1 MRNGALKARY
11 AMSLLRPGQRSFFV
25 EKGYVQIPG
34 AAPADKVSA
43 ALRAINHSIGAVGP
57 TGGDP
62 AAFQGNSF
70 CFELRRA
77 AAVLDL
83 FNATPVY
90 ALAEALLGRGN
101 VQRLAEAQIAP
112 RFPLPAGVA
121 PPPLAGHLDAT
132 GTGSNGQ
139 PAGSYV
145 RDFSLIVAIYLTDVP
160 GPYGGNFTVWPGSHI
175 ETRDFFRRVG
185 HAVLQDGDPDIPLA
199 AAPAMLTG
207 RAGDVILAH
216 HLLQHAGGPNASPH
230 VRHAVIGRLKHQN
243 VACLDKEGFV
253 EMWQEFEGV
262 ADLTRP
268 YA

>member
-1 MRNGALKARY
+1 
-11 AMSLLRPGQRSFFV
+11 MSLLLPGQRSFFV

-34 AAPADKVSA
+34 AVPADKVSA

-57 TGGDP
+57 TGCDP
-62 AAFQGNSF
+62 ATFQGNSF

-77 AAVLDL
+77 PAVLNL

-90 ALAEALLGRGN
+90 ALAEALLGQGN

-112 RFPLPAGVA
+112 RFPLPVGVA

-132 GTGSNGQ
+132 GTGANGQ
-139 PAGSYV
+139 PVGSYV
-145 RDFSLIVAIYLTDVP
+145 RDFSLIAVIYLTDAP
-160 GPYGGNFTVWPGSHI
+160 GPYSGNFTVWPGSHI

-185 HAVLQDGDPDIPLA
+185 HAVLRDGDPDIPLA

-216 HLLQHAGGPNASPH
+216 HLLQHAGGPNASPG
-230 VRHAVIGRLKHQN
+230 VRHAVIGRLKHTN
-243 VACLDKEGFV
+243 VAGLDKEGFV